1 MKFKTENSEK
11 NNTPYSDAV
20 ELNEFIQ
27 FSGMLGL
34 DENGLVE
41 GGIVPET
48 EQIFKNLKANLDYYN
63 LDFSNIVKSLVMIK
77 NMDDFPEFNKTY
89 LKNFDKP
96 YPVRSAF
103 GVADLLLMFIYAEV
117 FGMVAI
123 YFRSHVLPVIY
134 PLFIGITALARL
146 IVLQGKESE
155 PEQLIFEAGAI
166 LLLSVAALMLRNV
179 KVSLSNGKK

>member
-34 DENGLVE
+34 EENGLVE

-103 GVADLLLMFIYAEV
+103 GVADLA
-117 FGMVAI
+117 FGACI
-123 YFRSHVLPVIY
+123 EIEF
-134 PLFIGITALARL
+134 LA
-146 IVLQGKESE
+146 
-155 PEQLIFEAGAI
+155 
-166 LLLSVAALMLRNV
+166 
-179 KVSLSNGKK
+179 KK

>member
-1 MKFKTENSEK
+1 MKTMNRLFEYLEDVILASIAIMTLG
-11 NNTPYSDAV
+11 AV
-20 ELNEFIQ
+20 GFELISIYERGVI
-27 FSGMLGL
+27 ML
-34 DENGLVE
+34 
-41 GGIVPET
+41 
-48 EQIFKNLKANLDYYN
+48 
-63 LDFSNIVKSLVMIK
+63 
-77 NMDDFPEFNKTY
+77 
-89 LKNFDKP
+89 
-96 YPVRSAF
+96 
-103 GVADLLLMFIYAEV
+103 ADLLLMFIYAEV

-166 LLLSVAALMLRNV
+166 LLLSVAALLLRNV

>member
-96 YPVRSAF
+96 LS
-103 GVADLLLMFIYAEV
+103 
-117 FGMVAI
+117 
-123 YFRSHVLPVIY
+123 
-134 PLFIGITALARL
+134 L
-146 IVLQGKESE
+146 IH
-155 PEQLIFEAGAI
+155 I
-166 LLLSVAALMLRNV
+166 
-179 KVSLSNGKK
+179 